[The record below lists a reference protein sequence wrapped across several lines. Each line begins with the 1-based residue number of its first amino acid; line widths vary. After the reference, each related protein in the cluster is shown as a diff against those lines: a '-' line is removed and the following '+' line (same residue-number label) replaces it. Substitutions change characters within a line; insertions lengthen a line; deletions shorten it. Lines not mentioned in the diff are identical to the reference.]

1 MDQELKTSTHYDE
14 IMDMICHA
22 ARFKMAL
29 NSHKGD
35 ITLMPP
41 TVAADLAK
49 DEIDEIMGA
58 VRDKNF
64 EKIIIEA
71 GDTLNFL
78 LAIACR
84 AVDDY
89 RNRK

>member
-1 MDQELKTSTHYDE
+1 
-14 IMDMICHA
+14 MDMICHA

-58 VRDKNF
+58 V
-64 EKIIIEA
+64 
-71 GDTLNFL
+71 
-78 LAIACR
+78 
-84 AVDDY
+84 DDY